1 MNSADVGDQEM
12 PQFVI
17 TLLFYP
23 FPQIAVFL
31 ASQAIVV
38 YFAVRLRDF
47 AHIVHFLKTVIR
59 DSTSPIIKFF

>member
-23 FPQIAVFL
+23 FPQITLFL
-31 ASQAIVV
+31 GSQAIVV
-38 YFAVRLRDF
+38 YFAVRMRD
-47 AHIVHFLKTVIR
+47 VHLKRLLFGNI
-59 DSTSPIIKFF
+59 